1 MTVIVV
7 LSDCPKKLRGDM
19 TKWFI
24 EVNTGVYV
32 ANLNARVR
40 DELWSRITENIGK
53 GHATMVYSC
62 NNEQH
67 MDFRVHNSYWQPKDF
82 EGIKLMLR
90 PAQKNNTADIPES
103 LHNPT
108 QGFSNAAKMQY
119 ARRKNY
125 KKNSAIPKEC
135 DSYVVLDF
143 ETTGLNSQTDEIIEI
158 GALKVENDKI
168 EDTFD
173 LLIKCV
179 KEVPEEITELTGITN
194 EHLNN
199 EGTDLKSAIEL
210 LRDFVSDSTI
220 VCHNAPFEQGFLT
233 TACKKLDVDLFNNR
247 IIDTKT
253 MARVLL
259 RGMISYKLK
268 TIAEYFL
275 IPVEQEHRALPDC
288 ETTYRVYVKLK
299 ELEDL

>member
-32 ANLNARVR
+32 GNLNSRVR
-40 DELWSRITENIGK
+40 DELWIRITENIGK
-53 GHATMVYSC
+53 GHATMVFSC

-90 PAQKNNTADIPES
+90 PAQKNDTADCSDSSNTPV
-103 LHNPT
+103 

-125 KKNSAIPKEC
+125 KKNSVIPGNC

-143 ETTGLNSQTDEIIEI
+143 ETTGLNPQTDEIIEI

-168 EDTFD
+168 VSTFD
-173 LLIKCV
+173 LLIKCG
-179 KEVPEEITELTGITN
+179 KEIPEEITQLTGITN
-194 EHLNN
+194 EQLNN
-199 EGTDLKSAIEL
+199 EGADLESTIKL
-210 LRDFVSDSTI
+210 LRDFVSDLPV
-220 VCHNAPFEQGFLT
+220 VCHNAPFEQGFLFA
-233 TACKKLDVDLFNNR
+233 ACKKLNIDLFNNR
-247 IIDTKT
+247 IIDTKIL
-253 MARVLL
+253 ARVLL
-259 RGMISYKLK
+259 RGMTSYKLK
-268 TIAEYFL
+268 NIAEYFS

-288 ETTYRVYVKLK
+288 ETTYKVYVKLK